1 MDVSRACNRQGG
13 AGDPRAP
20 RTARRLP
27 RERLP
32 RAEPWSGG
40 SPDPIPNSAVKPHL
54 AESTAAPGR
63 GRTGRSARRGR
74 FSAFRPP
81 WRDGR
86 TCRCRGSDGRPA
98 SPLVWGS
105 ARRGGRSA
113 PRRGNSGR
121 LPDPR
126 RLPRANLCD
135 KMISTIMIDARQ
147 GVFLFQRADILSD
160 KNSWLLRDS
169 ICWEGGLSVACQGQ
183 LASCAS
189 CKCGVNVV

>member
-1 MDVSRACNRQGG
+1 MARGIPG
-13 AGDPRAP
+13 PP

-86 TCRCRGSDGRPA
+86 TCRRRGSDGRP
-98 SPLVWGS
+98 LFG
-105 ARRGGRSA
+105 ARRGAEAARPRGGAIPGACRTLADFLGRA
-113 PRRGNSGR
+113 CATK
-121 LPDPR
+121 LYYY
-126 RLPRANLCD
+126 L
-135 KMISTIMIDARQ
+135 DAHA
-147 GVFLFQRADILSD
+147 GVFLFLCALNREMGTASFFENIRTRIMFSG
-160 KNSWLLRDS
+160 K
-169 ICWEGGLSVACQGQ
+169 
-183 LASCAS
+183 LASMTEPKGS
-189 CKCGVNVV
+189 SGKGGFP

>member
-1 MDVSRACNRQGG
+1 MQPPGWRGHPA
-13 AGDPRAP
+13 RAP
-20 RTARRLP
+20 RTAH
-27 RERLP
+27 
-32 RAEPWSGG
+32 S
-40 SPDPIPNSAVKPHL
+40 
-54 AESTAAPGR
+54 
-63 GRTGRSARRGR
+63 
-74 FSAFRPP
+74 
-81 WRDGR
+81 
-86 TCRCRGSDGRPA
+86 CRGSASRERNHGVGDHPIPFRTRQLSPTSPKVLRRQAAGGQVVPLAGGAFLRSGRPGGTA
-98 SPLVWGS
+98 GPADAAAPTGARPRPLFG
-105 ARRGGRSA
+105 ARRGGRLA
-113 PRRGNSGR
+113 PRRGDSGR

-135 KMISTIMIDARQ
+135 KMISTIMIDTRQ

>member
-74 FSAFRPP
+74 FFALTSYEIASTEEVCFR
-81 WRDGR
+81 
-86 TCRCRGSDGRPA
+86 
-98 SPLVWGS
+98 
-105 ARRGGRSA
+105 
-113 PRRGNSGR
+113 
-121 LPDPR
+121 
-126 RLPRANLCD
+126 
-135 KMISTIMIDARQ
+135 DAHA
-147 GVFLFQRADILSD
+147 GVFLFRLVSLHGARSAAG
-160 KNSWLLRDS
+160 KKPPAMRVRV
-169 ICWEGGLSVACQGQ
+169 EGSA
-183 LASCAS
+183 LASKRRQS
-189 CKCGVNVV
+189 GYDTGVQVVSARKGGRFGKQGTQPVAHEVDVQVPHRVHTEV

>member
-20 RTARRLP
+20 SDGTSLP

-86 TCRCRGSDGRPA
+86 TCRCRGSDRFGLAPCSGLGA
-98 SPLVWGS
+98 
-105 ARRGGRSA
+105 ARRPLGPEAGQFRA
-113 PRRGNSGR
+113 PAGPSPTSSGEPVRQNYIIIWTPMRASFCFCAPLTVKWER
-121 LPDPR
+121 L
-126 RLPRANLCD
+126 
-135 KMISTIMIDARQ
+135 
-147 GVFLFQRADILSD
+147 LSL
-160 KNSWLLRDS
+160 K
-169 ICWEGGLSVACQGQ
+169 I
-183 LASCAS
+183 
-189 CKCGVNVV
+189 

>member
-54 AESTAAPGR
+54 AESTAARGR

-74 FSAFRPP
+74 FSALRPP
-81 WRDGR
+81 YGTAGPADAAAPTGARPRPLFGARRGAEAAWPRGGAIPGARRTLADFLGR
-86 TCRCRGSDGRPA
+86 TCA
-98 SPLVWGS
+98 TKLYYY
-105 ARRGGRSA
+105 
-113 PRRGNSGR
+113 
-121 LPDPR
+121 L
-126 RLPRANLCD
+126 
-135 KMISTIMIDARQ
+135 DAHA
-147 GVFLFQRADILSD
+147 GVFLFLCALNREMGTASFFENIRTRIMFSG
-160 KNSWLLRDS
+160 K
-169 ICWEGGLSVACQGQ
+169 
-183 LASCAS
+183 LASMAEP
-189 CKCGVNVV
+189 

>member
-74 FSAFRPP
+74 FFASPP
-81 WRDGR
+81 PCRDGR
-86 TCRCRGSDGRPA
+86 TCRCRGSDGHPA

-105 ARRGGRSA
+105 ARRGGRLA

-121 LPDPR
+121 LSDPR

-135 KMISTIMIDARQ
+135 KMISTIMIDTRQ
-147 GVFLFQRADILSD
+147 GVFCFKGQIF
-160 KNSWLLRDS
+160 
-169 ICWEGGLSVACQGQ
+169 CQIRTPGFCEIRF
-183 LASCAS
+183 AGREA
-189 CKCGVNVV
+189 

>member
-1 MDVSRACNRQGG
+1 MQPPGWR
-13 AGDPRAP
+13 
-20 RTARRLP
+20 
-27 RERLP
+27 
-32 RAEPWSGG
+32 GG
-40 SPDPIPNSAVKPHL
+40 SPGPL
-54 AESTAAPGR
+54 GR
-63 GRTGRSARRGR
+63 Q
-74 FSAFRPP
+74 
-81 WRDGR
+81 DD
-86 TCRCRGSDGRPA
+86 CRGSASRERNHGVGDHPIPFRTRQLSPTSPKVLRRQAAGGQVVPLAGGAFLRSGRPDGTA
-98 SPLVWGS
+98 GPADAAAPTGTRPRPLFG
-105 ARRGGRSA
+105 ARRGGRLA

-135 KMISTIMIDARQ
+135 KMISTIMIGTRQ